1 MDRVTRAQI
10 DSLLYEV
17 RGFPGRAPWDVE
29 ALARRYNLD
38 PMIVRGL
45 LETEAVAI
53 VGDDEAPADPNQATL
68 VMSMAEV
75 LSSDGS

>member
-10 DSLLYEV
+10 DSMLYEV
-17 RGFPGRAPWDVE
+17 RSFPGRAPWGVD

-45 LETEAVAI
+45 LETEGVEISGSDLEAV
-53 VGDDEAPADPNQATL
+53 DPNETTM
-68 VMSMAEV
+68 VISTAEI
-75 LSSDGS
+75 LSSES